1 MANYRN
7 SLQIYADVLEK
18 TGEKGRQGIKVTE
31 LLTKSNLSH
40 PRLVPLL
47 KKFTQSGLINEII
60 YDDGRGGSDP
70 GPKSGDERRIV
81 GIRGKTKEGEM
92 EYRSSLT
99 IGAGGVRCPV
109 ATSIVEETYQ
119 KTM

>member
-60 YDDGRGGSDP
+60 YD
-70 GPKSGDERRIV
+70 
-81 GIRGKTKEGEM
+81 GKNTYVLTEKCILYLQ
-92 EYRSSLT
+92 EYKKFDDFTRTFGLDL
-99 IGAGGVRCPV
+99 
-109 ATSIVEETYQ
+109 
-119 KTM
+119 

>member
-40 PRLVPLL
+40 PRLIPLL
-47 KKFTQSGLINEII
+47 KKL
-60 YDDGRGGSDP
+60 
-70 GPKSGDERRIV
+70 
-81 GIRGKTKEGEM
+81 
-92 EYRSSLT
+92 L
-99 IGAGGVRCPV
+99 
-109 ATSIVEETYQ
+109 
-119 KTM
+119 

>member
-60 YDDGRGGSDP
+60 YDGKNTYVLTEKVYCIY
-70 GPKSGDERRIV
+70 KSI
-81 GIRGKTKEGEM
+81 K
-92 EYRSSLT
+92 SLM
-99 IGAGGVRCPV
+99 ILPEHLV
-109 ATSIVEETYQ
+109 
-119 KTM
+119 